1 MWGGGLTRLTDFGSL
16 HLFRKQLPADITMIQ
31 LTQEQ
36 KELVRQW
43 VTEGAKLSEIQTR
56 ISNEF
61 KIPVTFIDVRFL
73 VIDLGLN
80 IKENEKS
87 SSGNVDLSKPAPSEN
102 GQPDSGL
109 EQDMQEEPAGG
120 VAIELDRVV
129 KPGAIASGSVRFSDG
144 QTASWMLDQMGRVGL
159 TAAKA
164 GYRPSQEDLQ
174 AFQQELARLLQ
185 SRGF

>member
-1 MWGGGLTRLTDFGSL
+1 
-16 HLFRKQLPADITMIQ
+16 MIQ
-31 LTQEQ
+31 LTNEQ
-36 KELVRQW
+36 KDLVKKW
-43 VTEGAKLSEIQTR
+43 VTEGAKLSEIQNR

-73 VIDLGLN
+73 VIDLDLK

-87 SSGNVDLSKPAPSEN
+87 SPVNVDLSKPAPAEN

-109 EQDMQEEPAGG
+109 EQDIPEGAAGG
-120 VAIELDRVV
+120 VAVEIDRVV
-129 KPGAIASGSVRFSDG
+129 KPGAIVSGSVRFSDG
-144 QTASWMLDQMGRVGL
+144 QTALWMLDQSGRVGL
-159 TAAKA
+159 TSAKT

-185 SRGF
+185 NRGF